1 MCIFIDASEVGIDRG
16 QIRKFRV
23 RGKRMW
29 ESKKVVSYKGRMSTK
44 KVKREDK
51 LGKKKNG
58 ISNCTEYVYS
68 S

>member
-1 MCIFIDASEVGIDRG
+1 MCVFIGTSEVRIDRG

-29 ESKKVVSYKGRMSTK
+29 ESEGAVSYKADCK

-58 ISNCTEYVYS
+58 ISSCVEYVYLS
-68 S
+68 